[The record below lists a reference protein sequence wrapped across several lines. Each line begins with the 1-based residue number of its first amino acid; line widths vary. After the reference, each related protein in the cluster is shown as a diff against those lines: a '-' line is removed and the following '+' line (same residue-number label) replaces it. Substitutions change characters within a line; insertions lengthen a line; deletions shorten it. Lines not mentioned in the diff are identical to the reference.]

1 MRTNDLIQLLAADL
15 PTHPGEA
22 ETALRRW
29 PLISAAVVGMGFLV
43 VFGVRADLTTAG
55 LAPTLVKL
63 AMGALFAVG
72 AAISAANFARPEIS
86 AAPVAKWLASVFFF
100 LAFLV
105 AVDGASVGLDGWLN
119 RMSGKSILTCL
130 TVIPM
135 LAALPLAASLLAL
148 RLGAT
153 IRPVASGALA
163 GLASAGL
170 AILAFGFHCIEDSLL
185 FIAAWYSL
193 AAAIVALAGAAL
205 GRVMLRW

>member
-15 PTHPGEA
+15 PTHPGDV

-29 PLISAAVVGMGFLV
+29 PLISAAVVGMGFLA

-63 AMGALFAVG
+63 AMGALLAVG
-72 AAISAANFARPEIS
+72 AAIGAAKLARPDIS
-86 AAPVAKWLASVFFF
+86 AAPFAKWLAGVFFF

-105 AVDGASVGLDGWLN
+105 AMDGASAGLDGWLN
-119 RMSGKSILTCL
+119 RLSGKSILTCL
-130 TVIPM
+130 TVIPA

-153 IRPVASGALA
+153 MRPVVSGALA

-170 AILAFGFHCIEDSLL
+170 AILAFGFYCIEDSPL
-185 FIAAWYSL
+185 FVAAWYAL